1 MNEKYGIELDLITA
15 PFKQKMNDTKVKIA
29 ELSRTLNTLK
39 KEMKDTTPGTQAF
52 REYALAV
59 EDAKQEL
66 EQLKNSQKGLKNL
79 KNTFS
84 DMAKSID
91 NGVGKIKK
99 FAFALLSVRSAY
111 RIISKAANAYLAT
124 NEELSN
130 KMQSAWA
137 GLGSMLA
144 PILEWIA
151 NAMIK
156 VVAYINIFIKA
167 LTGIDLLARA
177 TTKSIKGMGASA
189 KSTSKSL
196 AGFDTI
202 TNLGNNDSGGGLAGG
217 IENPFSA
224 FEDVDID
231 TKWADRITNFGKFIR
246 DNAGEIIAGLTG
258 IASALGLLKL
268 GIKPIKALGIGLA
281 ITGIIYSIQALRKY
295 MKDKTWKNFGSVIQ
309 GIGVAIVGLG
319 VAILGLPAIVVGVAL
334 LIYGTVVK
342 YWDKIKAY
350 LQNGINWLKGR
361 SDWIGQVF
369 GSTAQKIYNNFVQ
382 SLQGILNWFDYTF
395 NNIKRNFDEIISFV
409 KNVFTG
415 NWAGAWQ
422 NVKNIFTNIWNEI
435 VYTVRS
441 IFDVIVNLGRNIGYA
456 FGGAISG
463 ALKSV
468 VNGVLYTIE
477 NFLNTPIRAI
487 NGLLSVINKVLPKSA
502 KLSKLSTFNLPRLAT
517 GTNYVPRDMTAVIHK
532 GEAVIPKKFNSK
544 EYFNGNSDETNRLLN
559 RLIVTLE
566 NKDMNAYISTN
577 DVGRA
582 SVSYINEQSRIMGR
596 KLI

>member
-29 ELSRTLNTLK
+29 ELSQTLSTLK

-79 KNTFS
+79 KNTFG

-111 RIISKAANAYLAT
+111 RMISKAANAYLAT

-130 KMQSAWA
+130 KMQSAWV

-202 TNLGNNDSGGGLAGG
+202 TNLSDTSGDGLAGG
-217 IENPFSA
+217 IENPFGA
-224 FEDVDID
+224 FENVDID
-231 TKWADRITNFGKFIR
+231 TKWADRITQFGNFIK
-246 DNAGEIIAGLTG
+246 DNWQEIVAGITG
-258 IASALGLLKL
+258 IATALSLLKL
-268 GIKPIKALGIGLA
+268 GVKTKKVLGIGLA
-281 ITGIIYSIQALRKY
+281 VSGVTYAIEGLLGYLK
-295 MKDKTWKNFGSVIQ
+295 KPTWKNFGKVIQ
-309 GIGVAIVGLG
+309 GIGIAVIGLG
-319 VAILGLPAIVVGVAL
+319 VAFLGLPAVVVGVFV

-350 LQNGINWLKGR
+350 LQKGLDWLKGR
-361 SDWIGQVF
+361 SDWIGQIF
-369 GSTAQKIYNNFVQ
+369 GSTAQKLYNNFVN
-382 SLQGILNWFDYTF
+382 SLQRILNWFDHTF
-395 NNIKRNFDEIISFV
+395 KNIKANFDQFISFI

-435 VYTVRS
+435 VYTVKT
-441 IFDVIVNLGRNIGYA
+441 IFGVILDMGRNIGYT
-456 FGGAISG
+456 FGAAISG

-477 NFLNTPIRAI
+477 SFLNTPIRAI

-532 GEAVIPKKFNSK
+532 GEMVVPKKYNPATSGIGT
-544 EYFNGNSDETNRLLN
+544 GNDETNRLLN